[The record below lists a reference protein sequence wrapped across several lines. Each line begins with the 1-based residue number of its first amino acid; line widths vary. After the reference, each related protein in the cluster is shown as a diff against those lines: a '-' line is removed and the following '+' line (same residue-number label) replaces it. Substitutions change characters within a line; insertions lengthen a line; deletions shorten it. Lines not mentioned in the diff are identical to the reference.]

1 MTINIK
7 LLIFHNDQE
16 HLLVLGEEEFIP
28 SFEFNSLSYSK
39 YDPVILAIKAI
50 RDEFDGYKMECFRVV
65 DYIKEDNLYILSI
78 QTDINELI
86 KINPYYTYA
95 NKFDLSDQ
103 YMRNLALS
111 ITFKQQQQQ
120 QHD

>member
-28 SFEFNSLSYSK
+28 SFEFDTLLYGK

-50 RDEFDGYKMECFRVV
+50 RDEFDGYKMECFRLVG
-65 DYIKEDNLYILSI
+65 YIAEDNLYILSI

-95 NKFDLSDQ
+95 NKFDLNDQ
-103 YMRNLALS
+103 YIRNLALS
-111 ITFKQQQQQ
+111 ITFKNN
-120 QHD
+120 D